1 MAKKVLYISMLC
13 ERESTQHEITL
24 TSPELA
30 DDSGKWVEMRLQ
42 ELGGD
47 IAKNYD
53 VSYIN
58 IAQGDSLPTPETT
71 ASYDF
76 IILGGTFHDVCSANL
91 NPEGR
96 DWQKPLKGWLMQQR
110 NTGQPLLGICGGH
123 QAMAVALGGEVTRR
137 GSIKGIAAGSLS
149 VTLTEHGRKHPLM
162 QGLSKLDSDCAFHFG
177 NGDEVSSLPPC
188 AQVLATAT
196 DSPMIALDYGN
207 NWMSTQFHPEA
218 SHTAFQ
224 YWVDS
229 GVIKL
234 PREEDKYR
242 PLATGAILIANF
254 LKLEN
259 TGVHPQSIMPTWPQP
274 GSAEEAAA
282 EAAFLAL
289 LPSGATELAEGV
301 FSAPA
306 SSTAATLELLPH
318 MR

>member
-1 MAKKVLYISMLC
+1 
-13 ERESTQHEITL
+13 
-24 TSPELA
+24 
-30 DDSGKWVEMRLQ
+30 
-42 ELGGD
+42 
-47 IAKNYD
+47 
-53 VSYIN
+53 
-58 IAQGDSLPTPETT
+58 
-71 ASYDF
+71 
-76 IILGGTFHDVCSANL
+76 LGGTFHDVCCANL

-96 DWQKPLKGWLMQQR
+96 DWQKPLKAWLMQQR

-162 QGLSKLDSDCAFHFG
+162 KGLSKLDSDCAFHFG

-188 AQVLATAT
+188 AQVLATSN
-196 DSPMIALDYGN
+196 DSSMIALDYGN

-224 YWVDS
+224 FWVDS

-234 PREEDKYR
+234 PRDEDKYR
-242 PLATGAILIANF
+242 PLATGRNLISNF
-254 LKLEN
+254 LQLQN
-259 TGVHPQSIMPTWPQP
+259 TAVQPQGIMPGMPAWPQP
-274 GSAEEAAA
+274 GSEEEVAA

-289 LPSGATELAEGV
+289 LPSGATELTEGV
-301 FSAPA
+301 FSVPA
-306 SSTAATLELLPH
+306 SSTATAAAATLELLPH